1 MAENSLDAIISDFGA
16 AAKAKLSDKGITGA
30 PEEQI
35 IGPLE
40 TLLKRLSEI
49 GGLSHGAAI
58 FKGETAQSHIQSRPD
73 FGVTLNSALVGFIEV
88 KAPGKGADP
97 RRFTDP
103 HDKAQWQKLKSLPNL
118 LYTDGNGFS
127 LWRSGELEG
136 KVVLL
141 DGDIADAGKKLG
153 APATLLPLIMDFLR
167 WNPIPPKNAKELAR
181 TSANLCRLLRDEVL
195 ELMGQGNASL
205 LHLADDWRNLLF
217 PDATDEKFADGY
229 AQAITFGL
237 LVARARNI
245 PLNDGIDTA
254 ALKLKKT
261 NTLIGTAL
269 SLLTDSEQNQKELK
283 TSLGTLT
290 RVLHE
295 VDWST
300 VSKDKPEAWLYFYE
314 DFLEVYDKALKKQ
327 TGSYYTPPEVVD
339 AMVRLV
345 DEALRGP
352 LFNRPAGLASAD
364 VTIADPAVGTGTFL
378 LGVLRKIASNVSKDQ
393 GEGAVSGAVR
403 AAASRLYG
411 FELQFGPFAVAQLR
425 LLAEMQALVTD
436 EHGKP
441 QSDIPAVNLFITDT
455 LGNPF
460 VEEEQLPQI
469 VEAVAKSRRDANKVK
484 RGQPITVVIGNPP
497 YKEKAEGR
505 GGWIEKGYGADHQA
519 PLDRWKAPPEWGV
532 GAHGKHLKNL
542 YIYFWRWA
550 TLKVFSTGFTQA
562 TGLPEKDEEGLV
574 CFITVA
580 GFLNGPGFEKMRDD
594 LRRSCSDIWV
604 IDCSPEGHQPEV
616 KTRIF
621 EDVQQP
627 ICIVLASKGH
637 SKDQT
642 KPAQVLFRALPEGT
656 RKEKFKSLKTISLRD
671 KDWQICSSDFR
682 APFLP
687 EAVGLWA
694 KLPAL
699 LDLFEYT
706 GSGVMPGRTWVI
718 APDAASLTSRWA
730 ALKNEKDPVKRE
742 QFFHPHQNGDKTST
756 KESRAGL
763 NGHEHR
769 TQSVVN
775 DSNSVIAPIRYAFRS
790 FDRQWII
797 PDNRLINR
805 ANPNLWNA
813 HSASQIYLTAL
824 DAHSPDSGIPLSI
837 SAEIP
842 DLHHYKGS
850 FGGRALPLWKDASAS
865 GSNISSV
872 FLELI
877 SESFGQFVSS
887 KDMLA
892 YFAGAMAHP
901 AFTTRF
907 IKDLKQPGLRVPLT
921 ADATLFIEAASLGR
935 EVIWLHCYGE
945 RFVDEA
951 AGRPFGPPRLPKD
964 IAPTIPKGGAIPP
977 APEPLPDDMH
987 YDAAKQRLHI
997 GKGYIDNV
1005 TPEIWAYEIS
1015 GKNVLRQWF
1024 SYRKRDRS
1032 KPIIGDRRPPS
1043 PLSLIQ
1049 PDGWLAEYTTDL
1061 LDLLNVLGRVI
1072 ALHER
1077 QADLLTR
1084 ICDGPLIALEDL
1096 QEAGIVAKS
1105 ENAESEDEA

>member
-1 MAENSLDAIISDFGA
+1 MTIQAIISEFGA
-16 AAKAKLSDKGITGA
+16 AAKAKLSDKAITGA
-30 PEEQI
+30 PEDQLRA
-35 IGPLE
+35 PLE
-40 TLLKRLSEI
+40 SLLKQLSI
-49 GGLSHGAAI
+49 LGGLAENALTLV
-58 FKGETAQSHIQSRPD
+58 GETTLSKIQTRPD
-73 FGVTLNSALVGFIEV
+73 YAATVHKALVGFIEV

-97 RRFTDP
+97 RRFTDA

-127 LWRSGELEG
+127 LWRSGEIEG
-136 KVVLL
+136 KVVQLN
-141 DGDIADAGKKLG
+141 GDIADSGKKLE
-153 APATLLPLIMDFLR
+153 APATLLPLLMDFLR
-167 WNPIPPKNAKELAR
+167 WNPIAPKNAKELAH

-283 TSLGTLT
+283 TSLDTLT

-352 LFNRPAGLASAD
+352 LFNRASGLASAD

-378 LGVLRKIASNVSKDQ
+378 LGVLRKIASNVSADQ

-436 EHGKP
+436 EDGKA
-441 QSDIPAVNLFITDT
+441 QADIPAVNLFITDT

-505 GGWIEKGYGADHQA
+505 GGWIEKGSDGKPA
-519 PLDRWKAPPEWGV
+519 PLDYWKAPPEWKMGS
-532 GAHGKHLKNL
+532 HGKHLKNL

-550 TLKVFSTGFTQA
+550 TLKVFG
-562 TGLPEKDEEGLV
+562 TGLSIATDLPMKDEEGLITY
-574 CFITVA
+574 ITVA
-580 GFLNGPGFEKMRDD
+580 GFLNGPAFEKMRDD
-594 LRRSCSDIWV
+594 LRRTCSAIWIV
-604 IDCSPEGHQPEV
+604 HCTPEGLQPDV
-616 KTRIF
+616 PTRIF
-621 EDVQQP
+621 EGVQQP
-627 ICIVLASKGH
+627 VCIVMAARKLG
-637 SKDQT
+637 KDQS
-642 KPAQVLFRALPEGT
+642 KPARVYFRQLPSGK
-656 RKEKFKSLKTISLRD
+656 RKEKFEALKNISIERRD
-671 KDWQICSSDFR
+671 WDECSTEWR

-687 EAVGLWA
+687 AAAGLW
-694 KLPAL
+694 KTMPPLKAL
-699 LDLFEYT
+699 FQNNYL
-706 GSGVMPGRTWVI
+706 GAMPGRTWVY
-718 APDAASLTSRWA
+718 APDQQSLRLRWER
-730 ALKNEKDPVKRE
+730 LLNEKDSVEKE
-742 QFFHPHQNGDKTST
+742 HLFHPHPNGD
-756 KESRAGL
+756 RAADKVSKSGFA
-763 NGHEHR
+763 GHEHR
-769 TQSVVN
+769 FQPVRDDTGG
-775 DSNSVIAPIRYAFRS
+775 VISPVRYSFRS
-790 FDRQWII
+790 FDRQWVI
-797 PDNRLINR
+797 PDNRLMNR
-805 ANPNLWNA
+805 PSPILWERY
-813 HSASQIYLTAL
+813 SAAQLFLTAP
-824 DAHSPDSGIPLSI
+824 DRSSPTNGPAVSFTNL
-837 SAEIP
+837 IP
-842 DLHHYKGS
+842 DLDHYHGR
-850 FGGRALPLWKDASAS
+850 GGRVYPLWADTNS
-865 GSNISSV
+865 GFSCFEPTLLEFVSTAAGSLVPPEDMMAYLAAVLSNP
-872 FLELI
+872 
-877 SESFGQFVSS
+877 QFVIKF
-887 KDMLA
+887 KD
-892 YFAGAMAHP
+892 
-901 AFTTRF
+901 
-907 IKDLKQPGLRVPLT
+907 DLLQPGLRVPLT
-921 ADATLFIEAASLGR
+921 ADAALFAEAANIGR

-951 AGRPFGPPRLPKD
+951 AGRPFGPPRLPKN

-987 YDAAKQRLHI
+987 FDAAKRRLHI

-1005 TPEIWAYEIS
+1005 SPEIWAYEIS
-1015 GKNVLRQWF
+1015 GKIVLRQWF

-1032 KPIIGDRRPPS
+1032 KPIIGDRRTPS

-1072 ALHER
+1072 ALHDR

-1096 QEAGIVAKS
+1096 QEAGIVAKA
-1105 ENAESEDEA
+1105 ENAEADDEA